1 MRMAAHLERTGKGF
15 ALVSN
20 IDFLVAPLGE
30 IRWTRENAPHFVELL
45 NDFYN
50 VSGFAAFFE
59 RHIAYFEEHT
69 ARFIAE
75 VYGDVNHEWFRQ
87 HGLNPNNMRVII
99 SPGCSFR
106 GYAAWIF
113 GDTPEDTIVY
123 AAIPGTENYSRL
135 FTLVIHEYVHAFA
148 DPIAEIWYAEN
159 ETFRAWS
166 NASVDLA
173 RMPFYPTGQIM
184 ANEYVTRAFTVLY
197 MAENTRANPV
207 LLLLNEKSNGFPYIF
222 EVYAM
227 VTGDTPIDLSGDV
240 ISLIFADADFLIDET
255 EHSISLGEQVVTWRF
270 LRLQEYVLDINALSF
285 SEVGN
290 VFDTSLGDILIVRI
304 DDMEFLYIDIGSGVD
319 VGWSAQFRQYN
330 VFPLGFAR

>member
-1 MRMAAHLERTGKGF
+1 
-15 ALVSN
+15 
-20 IDFLVAPLGE
+20 
-30 IRWTRENAPHFVELL
+30 
-45 NDFYN
+45 
-50 VSGFAAFFE
+50 
-59 RHIAYFEEHT
+59 
-69 ARFIAE
+69 
-75 VYGDVNHEWFRQ
+75 
-87 HGLNPNNMRVII
+87 
-99 SPGCSFR
+99 
-106 GYAAWIF
+106 
-113 GDTPEDTIVY
+113 
-123 AAIPGTENYSRL
+123 
-135 FTLVIHEYVHAFA
+135 
-148 DPIAEIWYAEN
+148 
-159 ETFRAWS
+159 
-166 NASVDLA
+166 
-173 RMPFYPTGQIM
+173 MPFYPTGQIM